1 MLSVQL
7 PLDNEAA
14 APQLKF
20 LFKAGGFL
28 HDLLAQEGLVCL
40 VQRTRDGTANV
51 HFEVILLRQ
60 HNARTWPN
68 GECTPAGW
76 HYPGSERWGT
86 DGWTYNELAK
96 ARQKYDRLCSKMA
109 AVLLDKAKTG
119 GFEPLRYVMIAGGVI
134 KHS

>member
-14 APQLKF
+14 APRLKF
-20 LFKAGGFL
+20 PFIVGGFL
-28 HDLLAQEGLVCL
+28 HDLLAQEGPVCL
-40 VQRTRDGTANV
+40 VRRTRCLDGSGNV
-51 HFEVILLRQ
+51 HFEIAVLRP

-76 HYPGSERWGT
+76 HYPGNERWGT

-96 ARQKYDRLCSKMA
+96 ARQKYDELCSKMA

-119 GFEPLRYVMIAGGVI
+119 GFELSGT
-134 KHS
+134 S